1 MTETGD
7 MDRFQTLRRL
17 VRHGTL
23 PQLAA
28 FEAIVRLGSYTRAA
42 ERLHMA
48 QPTISGHMRKLSEAA
63 GQPLLVIEG
72 RQVRPTP
79 AGQALLAATREIF
92 AALERAD
99 DVLNGLGTAVPSRA
113 GFGAGFG
120 AAAGAAARAGAELG
134 RRPG

>member
-1 MTETGD
+1 
-7 MDRFQTLRRL
+7 MDRFQTIRRL

-48 QPTISGHMRKLSEAA
+48 QPTISGHMRKLTEAA

-79 AGQALLAATREIF
+79 AGQALLAATQEIF
-92 AALERAD
+92 AALERAEG
-99 DVLNGLGTAVPSRA
+99 VLR
-113 GFGAGFG
+113 G
-120 AAAGAAARAGAELG
+120 AAAPCHLQIPDPHPARSTAAG
-134 RRPG
+134 

>member
-1 MTETGD
+1 ME
-7 MDRFQTLRRL
+7 RLQTIRRL

-42 ERLHMA
+42 ECLHMA
-48 QPTISGHMRKLSEAA
+48 QPTVSGHMRKLTEAA

-72 RQVRPTP
+72 RRVRPTP
-79 AGQALLAATREIF
+79 AGQALLAAANEIF

-99 DVLNGLGTAVPSRA
+99 QVLCGPSAEA
-113 GFGAGFG
+113 GQ
-120 AAAGAAARAGAELG
+120 ARQRSVG
-134 RRPG
+134 